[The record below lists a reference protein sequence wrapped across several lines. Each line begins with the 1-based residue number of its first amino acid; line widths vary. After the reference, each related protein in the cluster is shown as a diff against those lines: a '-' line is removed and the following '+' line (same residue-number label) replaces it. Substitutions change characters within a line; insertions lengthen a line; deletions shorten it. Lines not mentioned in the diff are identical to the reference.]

1 MHLPMELLQHAAV
14 PAAEALVAG
23 LWQGIALALVTGLV
37 LRLLPGTTASARFA
51 VWTAVFC
58 ASAAMPMAHLFIADA
73 APAAVTANH
82 FVFDPRWSYLLAAIW
97 LGASLLRLTRLAVEA
112 VSLRK
117 LWSEAQPISAELMET
132 ASLEIELVDRAYPS
146 AIRHPERS
154 LARTL
159 RQTESK
165 DHEGAGFT
173 QTPRTF
179 LPQYLSKVQVCTTPD
194 VDRPSVIGF
203 FAPKILIPDWLCAQL
218 SGTELRHI
226 VLHEMEHLRRR
237 DDWLNLL
244 QKIGLVLFPLNPAM
258 FWIDRRL
265 STEREIACDDGVLAR
280 TKTPRAYAA
289 SLTSIAERRLN
300 LSTRRRMVAL
310 ALGAFGT
317 GKLFARRS
325 EFAQRIES
333 ILNSVGGQRTT
344 GRPAIAAALIAAIV
358 GGSAA
363 IAHTPELVSF
373 RAISG
378 PNEVAS
384 AASTHLDAVLQAHHS
399 SSAPRF
405 ENVSYQFPATQRNRT
420 VTPPMRP
427 ALSVQ
432 SVETDSVAAIPIKET
447 FDASSQA
454 PPKKRNPQARQAKPQ
469 WLLLT
474 SWEQTSARTARE
486 INANAPEDD
495 AQDGN
500 VVVPVSR
507 VVLRTPDGRFFA
519 TPYAAVPTQ
528 AGWLIVQL

>member
-1 MHLPMELLQHAAV
+1 MHLPFEFLQHAAI
-14 PAAEALVAG
+14 PAAQALIAG
-23 LWQGIALALVTGLV
+23 LWQGIALAVVTGLI

-51 VWTAVFC
+51 IWTAVFC
-58 ASAAMPMAHLFIADA
+58 ASAAMPLAHLFTSSPTSAA
-73 APAAVTANH
+73 APSH
-82 FVFDPRWSYLLAAIW
+82 LLLDPRWSYLLAAIW
-97 LGASLLRLTRLAVEA
+97 FGASLLRLTRLAVEA
-112 VSLRK
+112 INLRK
-117 LWSEAQPISAELMET
+117 LWSEAQPLSAELMEA
-132 ASLEIELVDRAYPS
+132 ASLRTDVVSGTDWPASLHPS
-146 AIRHPERS
+146 TIRHPERS

-159 RQTESK
+159 RQTS
-165 DHEGAGFT
+165 
-173 QTPRTF
+173 RTF
-179 LPQYLSKVQVCTTPD
+179 LPRYARKVQVCSTPD

-203 FAPKILIPDWLCAQL
+203 FAPKIFIPDWLCDQL
-218 SGTELRHI
+218 SPTELRHI

-300 LSTRRRMVAL
+300 LSARRRMVAL

-333 ILNSVGGQRTT
+333 ILSSVGGQRTA
-344 GRPAIAAALIAAIV
+344 GRPAIAAFLVAAII

-363 IAHTPELVSF
+363 ISHTPELVSF
-373 RAISG
+373 RTATSQ
-378 PNEVAS
+378 S
-384 AASTHLDAVLQAHHS
+384 AAIDPAPADAIVARKEHRQT
-399 SSAPRF
+399 APARF
-405 ENVSYQFPATQRNRT
+405 ENATLRLPVTQSNRSMHAPSIPSIQTQTLEEHPVTAISVKANVDAPTQAQPAQR
-420 VTPPMRP
+420 
-427 ALSVQ
+427 
-432 SVETDSVAAIPIKET
+432 K
-447 FDASSQA
+447 SS
-454 PPKKRNPQARQAKPQ
+454 PRQAKPQ
-469 WLLLT
+469 WLVLSSFEEPSSKRSVQAKRASDFT
-474 SWEQTSARTARE
+474 NDE
-486 INANAPEDD
+486 
-495 AQDGN
+495 QDGD

-507 VVLRTPDGRFFA
+507 VVLRTPDGRLFS

>member
-1 MHLPMELLQHAAV
+1 MHLPIELLQHAAV

-23 LWQGIALALVTGLV
+23 LWQGIALAVITGLV
-37 LRLLPGTTASARFA
+37 LWFIPGTTASVRFA

-58 ASAAMPMAHLFIADA
+58 ASAAMPLAHLFTANA
-73 APAAVTANH
+73 APVAVISSH
-82 FVFDPRWSYLLAAIW
+82 FVFDPRWSYLLAGLW
-97 LGASLLRLTRLAVEA
+97 VGTSLFRLATLLAEA

-117 LWSEAQPISAELMET
+117 LWREAQPLPPELLEAAHLDLT
-132 ASLEIELVDRAYPS
+132 EDASSR
-146 AIRHPERS
+146 PERS
-154 LARTL
+154 GV
-159 RQTESK
+159 EIPP
-165 DHEGAGFT
+165 HFV
-173 QTPRTF
+173 F
-179 LPQYLSKVQVCTTPD
+179 LSRKVQVCSTPD

-203 FAPKILIPDWLCAQL
+203 FAPKVLVPDWLCAQL
-218 SGTELRHI
+218 SATELRHI

-289 SLTSIAERRLN
+289 SLTSIAERRLTLN
-300 LSTRRRMVAL
+300 TRRRLVAL

-333 ILNSVGGQRTT
+333 ILNSVGSQRTA
-344 GRPAIAAALIAAIV
+344 GRPAVAAVLVAAIV

-373 RAISG
+373 RAVAG

-384 AASTHLDAVLQAHHS
+384 TAHAHAEPTLAAHLN
-399 SSAPRF
+399 SSAPHF
-405 ENVSYQFPATQRNRT
+405 ENASFHLPASQRNRT
-420 VTPPMRP
+420 VTPQERP
-427 ALSVQ
+427 AVAVQTVQPNPVSAISV
-432 SVETDSVAAIPIKET
+432 KET
-447 FDASSQA
+447 SYAFSQA
-454 PPKKRNPQARQAKPQ
+454 SPKKRNSQARQAKPQ
-469 WLLLT
+469 WLVLT
-474 SWEQTSARTARE
+474 SWEQTSARNARE
-486 INANAPEDD
+486 VNANAPEDD
-495 AQDGN
+495 AQGGD

-507 VVLRTPDGRFFA
+507 VIVRTPDGRFLQLR
-519 TPYAAVPTQ
+519 TPLCPPRP
-528 AGWLIVQL
+528 AGSSFNFSRQPLPLWRETYVRNN

>member
-1 MHLPMELLQHAAV
+1 MHLPFEFLQHAAV
-14 PAAEALVAG
+14 PAAQALIAG
-23 LWQGIALALVTGLV
+23 LWQGIALAVITGLV

-58 ASAAMPMAHLFIADA
+58 ASTAMPLAHLFAA
-73 APAAVTANH
+73 NSAPAAATSNH

-97 LGASLLRLTRLAVEA
+97 LGASLLRLIKLAFEA

-117 LWSEAQPISAELMET
+117 LWSEAKPLAAELLEASGFDQPQPIDTS
-132 ASLEIELVDRAYPS
+132 SR
-146 AIRHPERS
+146 PERS
-154 LARTL
+154 EVERPPHFASFT
-159 RQTESK
+159 RQ
-165 DHEGAGFT
+165 
-173 QTPRTF
+173 
-179 LPQYLSKVQVCTTPD
+179 VQVCTTPD

-218 SGTELRHI
+218 SATELRHI

-300 LSTRRRMVAL
+300 LSARRRMVAL

-325 EFAQRIES
+325 EFAHRIES

-344 GRPAIAAALIAAIV
+344 GRPAIAAVLIAAIV

-363 IAHTPELVSF
+363 IAHTPELISF
-373 RAISG
+373 RAVEG

-384 AASTHLDAVLQAHHS
+384 SAHVHSEPTLAAHLNL
-399 SSAPRF
+399 SAPHF
-405 ENVSYQFPATQRNRT
+405 ENASFHLHASQRNRT
-420 VTPPMRP
+420 VTPQERP
-427 ALSVQ
+427 AVAVQTVQPNAVSAISV
-432 SVETDSVAAIPIKET
+432 KET
-447 FDASSQA
+447 SDASSQA
-454 PPKKRNPQARQAKPQ
+454 SPKKRNSQARQAKPQ
-469 WLLLT
+469 WLLVT
-474 SWEQTSARTARE
+474 SWEKTSARNARE
-486 INANAPEDD
+486 INANVPEDD
-495 AQDGN
+495 AQDGD

-507 VVLRTPDGRFFA
+507 VVVRTPDGRFFA

>member
-1 MHLPMELLQHAAV
+1 MHLPFEFLQHAAI
-14 PAAEALVAG
+14 PAAQALIAG
-23 LWQGIALALVTGLV
+23 LWQGIALAVVTGLI

-51 VWTAVFC
+51 IWTAVFC
-58 ASAAMPMAHLFIADA
+58 ASAAMPLAHLFTSSPTSAA
-73 APAAVTANH
+73 APSH
-82 FVFDPRWSYLLAAIW
+82 LLLDPRWSYLLAAIW
-97 LGASLLRLTRLAVEA
+97 LGASILRLVRLTLEA

-117 LWSEAQPISAELMET
+117 LWSEARPLPPEALESANLQ
-132 ASLEIELVDRAYPS
+132 SNRA
-146 AIRHPERS
+146 
-154 LARTL
+154 
-159 RQTESK
+159 
-165 DHEGAGFT
+165 
-173 QTPRTF
+173 
-179 LPQYLSKVQVCTTPD
+179 VQVCTTPD

-203 FAPKILIPDWLCAQL
+203 FAPKILIPDWLCDQL
-218 SGTELRHI
+218 SPTELRHI

-300 LSTRRRMVAL
+300 LSARRRMVAL

-333 ILNSVGGQRTT
+333 ILSSVGGQRTA
-344 GRPAIAAALIAAIV
+344 GRPAIAAVLVVAII

-363 IAHTPELVSF
+363 ISHAPELVSF
-373 RAISG
+373 RAATSQNAPVNSAQAEAITV
-378 PNEVAS
+378 PREHRQTVAP
-384 AASTHLDAVLQAHHS
+384 H
-399 SSAPRF
+399 F
-405 ENVSYQFPATQRNRT
+405 ENANLRLPQTQPNRSMHPSSIPLT
-420 VTPPMRP
+420 HAQTIEEHP
-427 ALSVQ
+427 
-432 SVETDSVAAIPIKET
+432 VAAISVKANV
-447 FDASSQA
+447 DAPTQAQTAQRKSS
-454 PPKKRNPQARQAKPQ
+454 PRQAKPQ
-469 WLLLT
+469 WLVLSSFEEPSSKRSVQAKRASDFT
-474 SWEQTSARTARE
+474 NDE
-486 INANAPEDD
+486 
-495 AQDGN
+495 QDGD